1 MIIFRMTHKKSI
13 DTNIDVDIDLY
24 LYIDIYLYTQAYT
37 HICTYIHTYIYI
49 HIYICHIYMTETE
62 IIIQG
67 KDIWDLDMKKM
78 IIFPNVVD
86 LEIVVKRLSFSEL

>member
-1 MIIFRMTHKKSI
+1 
-13 DTNIDVDIDLY
+13 
-24 LYIDIYLYTQAYT
+24 
-37 HICTYIHTYIYI
+37 
-49 HIYICHIYMTETE
+49 MTETE